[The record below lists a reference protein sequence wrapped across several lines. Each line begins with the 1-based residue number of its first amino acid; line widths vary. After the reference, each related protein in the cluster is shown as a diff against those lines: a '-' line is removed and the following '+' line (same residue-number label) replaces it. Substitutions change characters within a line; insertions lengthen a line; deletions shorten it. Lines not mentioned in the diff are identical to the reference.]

1 MSGELEESCR
11 EHAHS
16 TSTLSSI
23 CGVTKLKFT
32 DTNTDTDT
40 DTITVSPT
48 SYVVS
53 ASMYLEIIQRI
64 NFTFVYC
71 LHISET
77 EVDWQY
83 PLQTKHMHPY
93 ALTT

>member
-11 EHAHS
+11 EHDHS

-40 DTITVSPT
+40 DTII
-48 SYVVS
+48 S